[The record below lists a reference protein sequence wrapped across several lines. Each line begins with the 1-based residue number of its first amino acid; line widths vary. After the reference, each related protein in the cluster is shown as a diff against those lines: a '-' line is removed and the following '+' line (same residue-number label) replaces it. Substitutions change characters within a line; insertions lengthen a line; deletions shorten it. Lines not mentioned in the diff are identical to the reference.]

1 MDRNPFHDI
10 LAAMAPGA
18 ASAGPVVGRV
28 LSWPSSESPGT
39 PQKIL
44 AEGNTQERADLRASP
59 GLLPYGLVS
68 GDEVLLLPV
77 EDRQRYII
85 LCKVVNV

>member
-1 MDRNPFHDI
+1 MDRNPYQEI
-10 LAAMAPGA
+10 LKVTASGA
-18 ASAGPVVGRV
+18 ASAGLVMGRV
-28 LSWPSSESPGT
+28 LSWPSADSPGT
-39 PQKIL
+39 QRKIL
-44 AEGNTQERADLRASP
+44 AEGNAQERADLRASP